1 MTWLSHEDIARN
13 EKQAQLDKFGFNRS
27 TLERDYKFLD
37 KFGNVI
43 TVKTETPAA
52 YANKNGLK
60 MITSIII

>member
-43 TVKTETPAA
+43 TVKTETR
-52 YANKNGLK
+52 LLE
-60 MITSIII
+60 